1 MQLFPSDDVQA
12 ALDAFGGPGAEFI
25 FMPGDYS
32 QEIVLR
38 GEVPT
43 NNGAAYNP
51 MRLIL
56 SDGVTLNPAS
66 DKVDTI
72 RFAGASYVTLEGEG
86 KINGAGDDA
95 RQAVH
100 IHSAPKKG
108 LYPTGI
114 EIRDVRILPKRGD
127 GIKASETIDL
137 WIDGVEVDGQ
147 YLRSEKESLIDCNK
161 FRNVTIRN
169 TRLVNHP
176 NSALILKGGGV
187 GALIEG
193 VTIDN
198 VLKGVEIGGYE
209 GSGYWDQID
218 NQWAAKDITIRNC
231 DFSARD
237 YPVRFIDAHD
247 VVIEN
252 TPLAGER
259 IYLVTST
266 RDINR
271 GRFVCSNITV
281 NGDLIVPP
289 VIEEDV
295 TPIPDPVTPDPVD
308 EPAPAPT
315 PAPVEAPHTYVKGDS
330 GKTTIKTEDG
340 VFPTITLR
348 GFTADEVELLVNEKS
363 PSLVIIDLRKID
375 GPRLTLKGKGAL
387 DTWRS
392 SVVTTS

>member
-1 MQLFPSDDVQA
+1 MKLVPSDDVQS
-12 ALDAFGGPGAEFI
+12 ALDTFGGPGTEFI

-43 NNGAAYNP
+43 NNGLRGKP

-72 RFAGASYVTLEGEG
+72 RFAAASYVTLEGEG

-108 LYPTGI
+108 LYPTGVQI
-114 EIRDVRILPKRGD
+114 LGNRILPKRGD

-137 WIDGVEVDGQ
+137 VIDGVEVDGQ

-161 FRNVTIRN
+161 FMNVTIRN

-231 DFSARD
+231 DFSAGD

-247 VVIEN
+247 VVIEG

-281 NGDLIVPP
+281 NGELIVPR

-295 TPIPDPVTPDPVD
+295 TPIPDPVD
-308 EPAPAPT
+308 EPAPEPT
-315 PAPVEAPHTYVKGDS
+315 PKPAPVEAPHTYVKGDS

-340 VFPTITLR
+340 VVPTITLL
-348 GFTADEVELLVNEKS
+348 GFTADEVELSVNEKS

-375 GPRLTLKGKGAL
+375 GPRLTLKGKGAR